1 MNYSRGAP
9 YSYNDWLRD
18 IRVELDI
25 PPGGSEAYLRDKAKY
40 DKIRT
45 KKASR
50 VKVNKKCPPGY
61 KYRPKRKP
69 GQRKCAKEKVRI
81 YLSFLQKIAR
91 RNKISIFKL
100 RKDKKG
106 YTRTLLT
113 IPQLKSR
120 LTRHGISYK
129 INNKFGIVP
138 LMALSLASTVASNP
152 MARSLAKSVATR
164 AIGIGSNIANREYE
178 KAKKK
183 ANEYIGTQ
191 FGVLQPTRS
200 ITDSRNTRRDTEDAL
215 REMWNTR
222 RNRVRELMRR
232 EIAGDIIWPD
242 RPWHRAAPPYAT
254 TIQRYARGMIARNP
268 TSQDA
273 RYLESNPPGAGAAFG
288 VLPMGGGKGPE
299 EPEDPRIA
307 AYAIEKKQ
315 KIAEQ
320 NRKWRAAKAA
330 ETADKYEAIRE
341 AGMDRAAADAIRY
354 MGMTARER
362 TSAMAKQRRELAKQA
377 KAYMEQQAAAQ
388 ALLASASGAGS
399 SSSGAGPSSAG
410 LDFTIPDV
418 DFGRTRYNYYGTQDM
433 WQ

>member
-1 MNYSRGAP
+1 MSYSRGAP

-25 PPGGSEAYLRDKAKY
+25 PPGGSETYLRDKAKY
-40 DKIRT
+40 DKIRIVT
-45 KKASR
+45 K
-50 VKVNKKCPPGY
+50 KVNKKVNKNVRCPPGY
-61 KYRPKRKP
+61 KYRPRRKP
-69 GQRKCAKEKVRI
+69 GQRKCTKEKVRI
-81 YLSFLQKIAR
+81 YLSFLQKLAK
-91 RNKISIFKL
+91 RNKISIFKM
-100 RKDKKG
+100 RKDKRG

-120 LTRHGISYK
+120 LTRNRISYK
-129 INNKFGIVP
+129 
-138 LMALSLASTVASNP
+138 
-152 MARSLAKSVATR
+152 
-164 AIGIGSNIANREYE
+164 
-178 KAKKK
+178 
-183 ANEYIGTQ
+183 
-191 FGVLQPTRS
+191 
-200 ITDSRNTRRDTEDAL
+200 
-215 REMWNTR
+215 
-222 RNRVRELMRR
+222 
-232 EIAGDIIWPD
+232 
-242 RPWHRAAPPYAT
+242 
-254 TIQRYARGMIARNP
+254 
-268 TSQDA
+268 TSK
-273 RYLESNPPGAGAAFG
+273 FG

-307 AYAIEKKQ
+307 AYAIEKKR

-354 MGMTARER
+354 IGMTPREKA
-362 TSAMAKQRRELAKQA
+362 TEQAKQRRKLAKQA
-377 KAYMEQQAAAQ
+377 KEYMAAQAAAQ

-418 DFGRTRYNYYGTQDM
+418 DFGRTRYNYNYGYSYPRNYYGIREV

>member
-1 MNYSRGAP
+1 MSRAGVYNYSRGAP

-40 DKIRT
+40 DKI

-81 YLSFLQKIAR
+81 YLSFLQKIAK
-91 RNKISIFKL
+91 RNGISIFKL
-100 RKDKKG
+100 RKDKRG

-120 LTRHGISYK
+120 LTRNRISYK
-129 INNKFGIVP
+129 MKNTSKFGMAP
-138 LMALSLASTVASNP
+138 LMALSLASSLASSP
-152 MARSLAKSVATR
+152 MARSAVSSLASSPMAR
-164 AIGIGSNIANREYE
+164 SIAMSLANRELE

-183 ANEYIGTQ
+183 SKGYMGSY

-200 ITDSRNTRRDTEDAL
+200 ISDSRNIRRDSEDAL
-215 REMWNTR
+215 REMWNQR
-222 RNRVRELMRR
+222 RNRVRERMRR
-232 EIAGDIIWPD
+232 EIAGDIIFPD

-273 RYLESNPPGAGAAFG
+273 GAAFG

-307 AYAIEKKQ
+307 YAIEKKR

-354 MGMTARER
+354 MGMTPREKATEQAR
-362 TSAMAKQRRELAKQA
+362 QRRLLAKQA

-418 DFGRTRYNYYGTQDM
+418 DFGRTRYNYNYYGTQEM

>member
-18 IRVELDI
+18 IRVELNI

-45 KKASR
+45 KK
-50 VKVNKKCPPGY
+50 VNKKCPPGY

-69 GQRKCAKEKVRI
+69 GQKKCAKEKVRI

-100 RKDKKG
+100 RKDKRG

-138 LMALSLASTVASNP
+138 LMALSLASTFASNP
-152 MARSLAKSVATR
+152 MARSMAKSVATR
-164 AIGIGSNIANREYE
+164 AIGLGSNIANREYE

-191 FGVLQPTRS
+191 FGVL
-200 ITDSRNTRRDTEDAL
+200 
-215 REMWNTR
+215 
-222 RNRVRELMRR
+222 
-232 EIAGDIIWPD
+232 
-242 RPWHRAAPPYAT
+242 
-254 TIQRYARGMIARNP
+254 
-268 TSQDA
+268 
-273 RYLESNPPGAGAAFG
+273 
-288 VLPMGGGKGPE
+288 PMGGGKGRE

-362 TSAMAKQRRELAKQA
+362 TTAMAKQRRELAKQA
-377 KAYMEQQAAAQ
+377 KAYMAQQEAAQ

-418 DFGRTRYNYYGTQDM
+418 DFGRTRYNYNYGYSYPRNYYGTQEI

>member
-25 PPGGSEAYLRDKAKY
+25 PPGGSEAYLRDKAKW
-40 DKIRT
+40 DKIKT
-45 KKASR
+45 KNVN
-50 VKVNKKCPPGY
+50 VKVNKRCPPGY

-69 GQRKCAKEKVRI
+69 GQRKCTKEKVRI
-81 YLSFLQKIAR
+81 YLSFLQKLAK
-91 RNKISIFKL
+91 RNKISIFKM

-120 LTRHGISYK
+120 LTRNGISYK
-129 INNKFGIVP
+129 
-138 LMALSLASTVASNP
+138 TSN
-152 MARSLAKSVATR
+152 
-164 AIGIGSNIANREYE
+164 
-178 KAKKK
+178 
-183 ANEYIGTQ
+183 
-191 FGVLQPTRS
+191 
-200 ITDSRNTRRDTEDAL
+200 
-215 REMWNTR
+215 
-222 RNRVRELMRR
+222 
-232 EIAGDIIWPD
+232 
-242 RPWHRAAPPYAT
+242 
-254 TIQRYARGMIARNP
+254 
-268 TSQDA
+268 
-273 RYLESNPPGAGAAFG
+273 FG

-362 TSAMAKQRRELAKQA
+362 TTAMAKQRRELAKRA
-377 KAYMEQQAAAQ
+377 KEYMAAQ
-388 ALLASASGAGS
+388 ALLASASGSGAG

-410 LDFTIPDV
+410 LDFTVPDV
-418 DFGRTRYNYYGTQDM
+418 DFGITRYNYYGTQEM

>member
-1 MNYSRGAP
+1 
-9 YSYNDWLRD
+9 
-18 IRVELDI
+18 VELDI

-40 DKIRT
+40 DKI

-50 VKVNKKCPPGY
+50 VKVNKKVRCPPGY

-91 RNKISIFKL
+91 RNKISIFKM

-120 LTRHGISYK
+120 LTRNRISYK
-129 INNKFGIVP
+129 MKNTSKFGMAP
-138 LMALSLASTVASNP
+138 LMALSLASSLASSP
-152 MARSLAKSVATR
+152 MARSAVSSLASSPMAR
-164 AIGIGSNIANREYE
+164 SIAMSLANRELE

-183 ANEYIGTQ
+183 SKGYMG
-191 FGVLQPTRS
+191 S
-200 ITDSRNTRRDTEDAL
+200 
-215 REMWNTR
+215 
-222 RNRVRELMRR
+222 
-232 EIAGDIIWPD
+232 
-242 RPWHRAAPPYAT
+242 Y
-254 TIQRYARGMIARNP
+254 
-268 TSQDA
+268 
-273 RYLESNPPGAGAAFG
+273 FG
-288 VLPMGGGKGPE
+288 VLPMGGKGPE

-362 TSAMAKQRRELAKQA
+362 TTAMAKQRRELAKKA
-377 KAYMEQQAAAQ
+377 KEYMAAQAAAQ

-418 DFGRTRYNYYGTQDM
+418 DFGRTTYNYNYGYSYPRNYYGTQEI

>member
-1 MNYSRGAP
+1 MNYIRGAP

-40 DKIRT
+40 DKI

-50 VKVNKKCPPGY
+50 VKVNKKVRCPPGY
-61 KYRPKRKP
+61 KYRSKRKP
-69 GQRKCAKEKVRI
+69 GQRKCTKEKVRI
-81 YLSFLQKIAR
+81 YLSFLQKLAK
-91 RNKISIFKL
+91 RNKISIFKM

-120 LTRHGISYK
+120 LTRNRISYK
-129 INNKFGIVP
+129 MKNK
-138 LMALSLASTVASNP
+138 
-152 MARSLAKSVATR
+152 
-164 AIGIGSNIANREYE
+164 
-178 KAKKK
+178 
-183 ANEYIGTQ
+183 
-191 FGVLQPTRS
+191 
-200 ITDSRNTRRDTEDAL
+200 
-215 REMWNTR
+215 
-222 RNRVRELMRR
+222 
-232 EIAGDIIWPD
+232 
-242 RPWHRAAPPYAT
+242 
-254 TIQRYARGMIARNP
+254 
-268 TSQDA
+268 
-273 RYLESNPPGAGAAFG
+273 FG

-362 TSAMAKQRRELAKQA
+362 TTAMAKQRRLLAKQA
-377 KAYMEQQAAAQ
+377 KEYMAAQAAAQ
-388 ALLASASGAGS
+388 ALLASASGAGP

-418 DFGRTRYNYYGTQDM
+418 DFGRTRYNYYGTQET

>member
-1 MNYSRGAP
+1 
-9 YSYNDWLRD
+9 
-18 IRVELDI
+18 VELDI

-40 DKIRT
+40 DKI

-100 RKDKKG
+100 RKDKRG

-120 LTRHGISYK
+120 LTRNRISYK
-129 INNKFGIVP
+129 MNNTSKFGIAP
-138 LMALSLASTVASNP
+138 LMALSLASTLASSP
-152 MARSLAKSVATR
+152 MARSMAKSMASR
-164 AIGIGSNIANREYE
+164 AIGLRSNPLSLANRAYE

-183 ANEYIGTQ
+183 ANEYIGA
-191 FGVLQPTRS
+191 
-200 ITDSRNTRRDTEDAL
+200 E
-215 REMWNTR
+215 
-222 RNRVRELMRR
+222 
-232 EIAGDIIWPD
+232 
-242 RPWHRAAPPYAT
+242 
-254 TIQRYARGMIARNP
+254 
-268 TSQDA
+268 
-273 RYLESNPPGAGAAFG
+273 FG
-288 VLPMGGGKGPE
+288 VLPMGGKGPE

-330 ETADKYEAIRE
+330 ETADKYEAVRE

-354 MGMTARER
+354 MGMTQRER
-362 TSAMAKQRRELAKQA
+362 LTAKAKERRELGKRAKE
-377 KAYMEQQAAAQ
+377 YMAAQ
-388 ALLASASGAGS
+388 ALLASASGTGS

-418 DFGRTRYNYYGTQDM
+418 DFGRTTYNYNYGYSYPRNYYGTQEM

>member
-1 MNYSRGAP
+1 MSRAGVYNYSRGEP

-120 LTRHGISYK
+120 LTRNRISYK
-129 INNKFGIVP
+129 MKTLKFGIVP
-138 LMALSLASTVASNP
+138 LMALSLAGTLASNP
-152 MARSLAKSVATR
+152 MARS
-164 AIGIGSNIANREYE
+164 IANKAYE

-183 ANEYIGTQ
+183 ANEYIGT
-191 FGVLQPTRS
+191 
-200 ITDSRNTRRDTEDAL
+200 E
-215 REMWNTR
+215 
-222 RNRVRELMRR
+222 
-232 EIAGDIIWPD
+232 
-242 RPWHRAAPPYAT
+242 
-254 TIQRYARGMIARNP
+254 
-268 TSQDA
+268 
-273 RYLESNPPGAGAAFG
+273 FG
-288 VLPMGGGKGPE
+288 VLPMGGGKGRE

-362 TSAMAKQRRELAKQA
+362 TTAMAKQRRELAKQA
-377 KAYMEQQAAAQ
+377 KAYMAQQAAAQ

-418 DFGRTRYNYYGTQDM
+418 DFGRKRYNYNYNYGYSYPRNYYGTREV

>member
-1 MNYSRGAP
+1 MSYRRGAP

-25 PPGGSEAYLRDKAKY
+25 PSGGSEAYLRDKAKY
-40 DKIRT
+40 DKIKS
-45 KKASR
+45 KKVR
-50 VKVNKKCPPGY
+50 CPPGY
-61 KYRPKRKP
+61 KYRSKRKP
-69 GQRKCAKEKVRI
+69 GQRKCIKEKVRI
-81 YLSFLQKIAR
+81 YLRFLQGLATQ
-91 RNKISIFKL
+91 NDISIFKL

-120 LTRHGISYK
+120 LTRNGISYK
-129 INNKFGIVP
+129 MKNK
-138 LMALSLASTVASNP
+138 
-152 MARSLAKSVATR
+152 
-164 AIGIGSNIANREYE
+164 
-178 KAKKK
+178 
-183 ANEYIGTQ
+183 

-200 ITDSRNTRRDTEDAL
+200 TSDSRNIRRDTEDAL
-215 REMWNTR
+215 REMWNQR
-222 RNRVRELMRR
+222 RNRVRERMRR
-232 EIAGDIIWPD
+232 EIAGDIIFPD

-254 TIQRYARGMIARNP
+254 TIQRYARGMIAR
-268 TSQDA
+268 
-273 RYLESNPPGAGAAFG
+273 NPPGAGAAFG

-307 AYAIEKKQ
+307 AYAIEKKR

-362 TSAMAKQRRELAKQA
+362 TTAMAKQRRELAKQA
-377 KAYMEQQAAAQ
+377 KAYMAQQAAAQ

-418 DFGRTRYNYYGTQDM
+418 DFGRTRYNYNYGYSYPRNYYGTQEM

>member
-45 KKASR
+45 KKAGR

-61 KYRPKRKP
+61 KYKPNRKP
-69 GQRKCAKEKVRI
+69 GQRKCRKEKVRI
-81 YLSFLQKIAR
+81 YLSFLQKLAK
-91 RNKISIFKL
+91 RNKISIFKM

-120 LTRHGISYK
+120 LTRNGISYK
-129 INNKFGIVP
+129 MNK
-138 LMALSLASTVASNP
+138 
-152 MARSLAKSVATR
+152 
-164 AIGIGSNIANREYE
+164 
-178 KAKKK
+178 
-183 ANEYIGTQ
+183 
-191 FGVLQPTRS
+191 
-200 ITDSRNTRRDTEDAL
+200 
-215 REMWNTR
+215 
-222 RNRVRELMRR
+222 
-232 EIAGDIIWPD
+232 
-242 RPWHRAAPPYAT
+242 
-254 TIQRYARGMIARNP
+254 
-268 TSQDA
+268 
-273 RYLESNPPGAGAAFG
+273 FG
-288 VLPMGGGKGPE
+288 VLPMGGGKGRE

-330 ETADKYEAIRE
+330 ETADKYEAVRE

-354 MGMTARER
+354 MGMTQRER
-362 TSAMAKQRRELAKQA
+362 LTAKAKERRELGKRAKE
-377 KAYMEQQAAAQ
+377 YMAAQ

-399 SSSGAGPSSAG
+399 SSSGAGPSTGG

-418 DFGRTRYNYYGTQDM
+418 DFGRTRYNYGRTRYNYGM
-433 WQ
+433 REVWQ

>member
-1 MNYSRGAP
+1 MDYRRGSP

-18 IRVELDI
+18 IRVELNI

-40 DKIRT
+40 DKMRI
-45 KKASR
+45 
-50 VKVNKKCPPGY
+50 CPPGY
-61 KYRPKRKP
+61 KYRPRRKP
-69 GQRKCAKEKVRI
+69 GQRKCIKEKVRI
-81 YLSFLQKIAR
+81 YLRFLQGLATQ
-91 RNKISIFKL
+91 NDISIFKM

-129 INNKFGIVP
+129 MNKFG
-138 LMALSLASTVASNP
+138 
-152 MARSLAKSVATR
+152 
-164 AIGIGSNIANREYE
+164 
-178 KAKKK
+178 
-183 ANEYIGTQ
+183 
-191 FGVLQPTRS
+191 VLKQTRS
-200 ITDSRNTRRDTEDAL
+200 TSDSRNVRRDIEDAL
-215 REMWNTR
+215 SEMWRTR

-273 RYLESNPPGAGAAFG
+273 PGAGAAFG

-299 EPEDPRIA
+299 EPDDPRI
-307 AYAIEKKQ
+307 AYAIEKKR

-320 NRKWRAAKAA
+320 NRKWRAAKAE
-330 ETADKYEAIRE
+330 ETAEKYEAIRE

-354 MGMTARER
+354 MGMTPKQKAAEQAR
-362 TSAMAKQRRELAKQA
+362 QRRKLAKQA
-377 KAYMEQQAAAQ
+377 QEYMAAQAAAQ

-410 LDFTIPDV
+410 LDFTVADV
-418 DFGRTRYNYYGTQDM
+418 DFGRARYNYGMREM

>member
-1 MNYSRGAP
+1 MNYRRGAP

-45 KKASR
+45 KK
-50 VKVNKKCPPGY
+50 VNKRCPPGY

-81 YLSFLQKIAR
+81 YLSFLQKLAK
-91 RNKISIFKL
+91 RNGISIFKM

-120 LTRHGISYK
+120 LTRNRISYK
-129 INNKFGIVP
+129 MKNK
-138 LMALSLASTVASNP
+138 
-152 MARSLAKSVATR
+152 
-164 AIGIGSNIANREYE
+164 
-178 KAKKK
+178 
-183 ANEYIGTQ
+183 

-200 ITDSRNTRRDTEDAL
+200 TTDSRNVRRYIEDAL
-215 REMWNTR
+215 SEMWKLR
-222 RNRVRELMRR
+222 RNRVRERMRR
-232 EIAGDIIWPD
+232 EIAGDIIFPD

-254 TIQRYARGMIARNP
+254 TIQRYARGMIAR
-268 TSQDA
+268 
-273 RYLESNPPGAGAAFG
+273 NPPGAGAAFG

-307 AYAIEKKQ
+307 AYAIEKKR

-354 MGMTARER
+354 MGMTPAQR
-362 TSAMAKQRRELAKQA
+362 TAAMAKQRRELAKQA
-377 KAYMEQQAAAQ
+377 KAYMAQQAAAQ

-418 DFGRTRYNYYGTQDM
+418 DFGRTRYNYNYYGTQEI

>member
-40 DKIRT
+40 DKI

-61 KYRPKRKP
+61 KYRSKRKP

-81 YLSFLQKIAR
+81 YLSFLQKMAK
-91 RNKISIFKL
+91 RNGISIFKL
-100 RKDKKG
+100 RKDKRG

-120 LTRHGISYK
+120 LTRNRISYK
-129 INNKFGIVP
+129 MNNTSKFGMAP
-138 LMALSLASTVASNP
+138 LMALSLASSLASSP
-152 MARSLAKSVATR
+152 MARSAVSSLASSPMAR
-164 AIGIGSNIANREYE
+164 SMAMSLANRELE

-183 ANEYIGTQ
+183 SKGYMG
-191 FGVLQPTRS
+191 S
-200 ITDSRNTRRDTEDAL
+200 
-215 REMWNTR
+215 
-222 RNRVRELMRR
+222 
-232 EIAGDIIWPD
+232 
-242 RPWHRAAPPYAT
+242 Y
-254 TIQRYARGMIARNP
+254 
-268 TSQDA
+268 
-273 RYLESNPPGAGAAFG
+273 FG

-330 ETADKYEAIRE
+330 ETADKYEAVRE

-354 MGMTARER
+354 MGMTQRER
-362 TSAMAKQRRELAKQA
+362 LTAKAKERRELGKRAKE
-377 KAYMEQQAAAQ
+377 YMAQQAAAQ

-418 DFGRTRYNYYGTQDM
+418 DFGRTRYNYNYYGTQEM

>member
-45 KKASR
+45 KK
-50 VKVNKKCPPGY
+50 VNKKVNKRCPPGY

-69 GQRKCAKEKVRI
+69 GQRKCTKEKVRI

-91 RNKISIFKL
+91 RNKISIFKM

-120 LTRHGISYK
+120 LTRNRISYK
-129 INNKFGIVP
+129 MKNTSKFGMAP
-138 LMALSLASTVASNP
+138 LMALSLASSLASSP
-152 MARSLAKSVATR
+152 MARSAVSSLASSPMAR
-164 AIGIGSNIANREYE
+164 SIAMSLANRELE

-183 ANEYIGTQ
+183 SKGYMG
-191 FGVLQPTRS
+191 S
-200 ITDSRNTRRDTEDAL
+200 
-215 REMWNTR
+215 
-222 RNRVRELMRR
+222 
-232 EIAGDIIWPD
+232 
-242 RPWHRAAPPYAT
+242 Y
-254 TIQRYARGMIARNP
+254 
-268 TSQDA
+268 
-273 RYLESNPPGAGAAFG
+273 FG

-330 ETADKYEAIRE
+330 ETAEKYEAVRE
-341 AGMDRAAADAIRY
+341 SQMDRAAADAIRY
-354 MGMTARER
+354 IGMTPRER
-362 TSAMAKQRRELAKQA
+362 LTAKAKERRELGKRAKE
-377 KAYMEQQAAAQ
+377 YMAAQAAAQ
-388 ALLASASGAGS
+388 ALLASASGAGP

-418 DFGRTRYNYYGTQDM
+418 DFGRTTYNYNYGYSYPRNYYGM
-433 WQ
+433 REVWQ

>member
-1 MNYSRGAP
+1 MSYSRRAP

-18 IRVELDI
+18 IRVDLNI

-40 DKIRT
+40 DKIKSKNVR
-45 KKASR
+45 
-50 VKVNKKCPPGY
+50 CPPGY

-69 GQRKCAKEKVRI
+69 GQRKCIKEKVRI
-81 YLSFLQKIAR
+81 YLRFLQGLATQ
-91 RNKISIFKL
+91 NDISIFKL

-120 LTRHGISYK
+120 LTRNGISYK
-129 INNKFGIVP
+129 MKNK
-138 LMALSLASTVASNP
+138 
-152 MARSLAKSVATR
+152 
-164 AIGIGSNIANREYE
+164 
-178 KAKKK
+178 
-183 ANEYIGTQ
+183 

-200 ITDSRNTRRDTEDAL
+200 TSDSRNVRRNIEEAL
-215 REMWNTR
+215 SEMWKLR
-222 RNRVRELMRR
+222 RNRARELMRR
-232 EIAGDIIWPD
+232 EIAGDIIFPD

-268 TSQDA
+268 
-273 RYLESNPPGAGAAFG
+273 PGAGAEFG

-307 AYAIEKKQ
+307 YAIEKKR

-354 MGMTARER
+354 MGMTPREKATEQAR
-362 TSAMAKQRRELAKQA
+362 QRRKLAKQA
-377 KAYMEQQAAAQ
+377 KEYMAAQ

-399 SSSGAGPSSAG
+399 SSSGAGPSTDG
-410 LDFTIPDV
+410 LDFTVPDV
-418 DFGRTRYNYYGTQDM
+418 DFGRTRYNYGMREM

>member
-1 MNYSRGAP
+1 MSRAGVYNYRRGAP
-9 YSYNDWLRD
+9 YSYSDWLRD

-45 KKASR
+45 KKAGR

-120 LTRHGISYK
+120 LTRNRISYK
-129 INNKFGIVP
+129 MKTSKFGIVP
-138 LMALSLASTVASNP
+138 LMALSLASTLASSP
-152 MARSLAKSVATR
+152 MARSMAKSVATR
-164 AIGIGSNIANREYE
+164 AIGLGSNPLSLANRAYE

-183 ANEYIGTQ
+183 ANEYIGT
-191 FGVLQPTRS
+191 
-200 ITDSRNTRRDTEDAL
+200 E
-215 REMWNTR
+215 
-222 RNRVRELMRR
+222 
-232 EIAGDIIWPD
+232 
-242 RPWHRAAPPYAT
+242 
-254 TIQRYARGMIARNP
+254 
-268 TSQDA
+268 
-273 RYLESNPPGAGAAFG
+273 FG
-288 VLPMGGGKGPE
+288 VLPIGGKGPE
-299 EPEDPRIA
+299 EPEDPRI

-330 ETADKYEAIRE
+330 ETADKYEAVRE

-354 MGMTARER
+354 MGMTQRER
-362 TSAMAKQRRELAKQA
+362 LTAKAKERRELGKRAKE
-377 KAYMEQQAAAQ
+377 YMAAQAAAQ

-418 DFGRTRYNYYGTQDM
+418 DFGRTTYNYNYGHSYPLNYYGTQET

>member
-1 MNYSRGAP
+1 MSYSRGAP

-81 YLSFLQKIAR
+81 YLSFLQKMAK
-91 RNKISIFKL
+91 RNGISIFKL

-129 INNKFGIVP
+129 MNNKFGIVP
-138 LMALSLASTVASNP
+138 LMALSLASTIASNP

-164 AIGIGSNIANREYE
+164 AIGLGSNIANREYE

-183 ANEYIGTQ
+183 AKEYIGTQ

-200 ITDSRNTRRDTEDAL
+200 ISDSRNTRRDTEDAL
-215 REMWNTR
+215 REMWNLR
-222 RNRVRELMRR
+222 RNRVRERMRR
-232 EIAGDIIWPD
+232 EIAGDIIFPD

-268 TSQDA
+268 
-273 RYLESNPPGAGAAFG
+273 PGAGAAFG
-288 VLPMGGGKGPE
+288 VLPMGGGKGRE

-354 MGMTARER
+354 IGMTARER
-362 TSAMAKQRRELAKQA
+362 TTAMAKQRRELAKQA
-377 KAYMEQQAAAQ
+377 KAYMAQQGAAQ

-418 DFGRTRYNYYGTQDM
+418 DFGRTRYNYNYYGTQEM

>member
-40 DKIRT
+40 DKI

-81 YLSFLQKIAR
+81 YLSFLQKLAK
-91 RNKISIFKL
+91 RNGISIFKM

-120 LTRHGISYK
+120 LTRNGISYK
-129 INNKFGIVP
+129 MKNK
-138 LMALSLASTVASNP
+138 
-152 MARSLAKSVATR
+152 
-164 AIGIGSNIANREYE
+164 
-178 KAKKK
+178 
-183 ANEYIGTQ
+183 

-200 ITDSRNTRRDTEDAL
+200 ISDSRNTRRDSEDAL
-215 REMWNTR
+215 REMWNQR
-222 RNRVRELMRR
+222 RNRVRERMRR
-232 EIAGDIIWPD
+232 EIAGDIIFPD

-307 AYAIEKKQ
+307 YAIEKKR

-320 NRKWRAAKAA
+320 NRKWRAAKAE
-330 ETADKYEAIRE
+330 ETAEKYEAIRE
-341 AGMDRAAADAIRY
+341 AGMDRAAADAIRF
-354 MGMTARER
+354 MGMTPREKATEQAR
-362 TSAMAKQRRELAKQA
+362 QRRKLAKQA
-377 KAYMEQQAAAQ
+377 KEYMAAQAAAQ

-399 SSSGAGPSSAG
+399 SSSGAGPSTAG

-418 DFGRTRYNYYGTQDM
+418 DFGRTRYNYGM
-433 WQ
+433 REVWQ

>member
-1 MNYSRGAP
+1 MSRASSYVYSRGAP

-25 PPGGSEAYLRDKAKY
+25 PPGGSETYLRDKAKY

-45 KKASR
+45 KNVR
-50 VKVNKKCPPGY
+50 CPPGY

-69 GQRKCAKEKVRI
+69 GQRKCTKEKVRI
-81 YLSFLQKIAR
+81 YLSFLQKLAK
-91 RNKISIFKL
+91 RNKISIFKM
-100 RKDKKG
+100 RKDKRG
-106 YTRTLLT
+106 YTKTLLT

-120 LTRHGISYK
+120 LTRNGISYK
-129 INNKFGIVP
+129 MK
-138 LMALSLASTVASNP
+138 TSN
-152 MARSLAKSVATR
+152 
-164 AIGIGSNIANREYE
+164 
-178 KAKKK
+178 
-183 ANEYIGTQ
+183 
-191 FGVLQPTRS
+191 
-200 ITDSRNTRRDTEDAL
+200 
-215 REMWNTR
+215 
-222 RNRVRELMRR
+222 
-232 EIAGDIIWPD
+232 
-242 RPWHRAAPPYAT
+242 
-254 TIQRYARGMIARNP
+254 
-268 TSQDA
+268 
-273 RYLESNPPGAGAAFG
+273 FG

-307 AYAIEKKQ
+307 AYAIEKKR

-362 TSAMAKQRRELAKQA
+362 TTAMAKQRRELAKKA
-377 KAYMEQQAAAQ
+377 KEYMAAQAAAQ

-418 DFGRTRYNYYGTQDM
+418 DFGRTRYNYYGM
-433 WQ
+433 REVWQ

>member
-1 MNYSRGAP
+1 MSRAGVYNYSRGAP

-45 KKASR
+45 KKASK
-50 VKVNKKCPPGY
+50 KVNKNVKCPPGY

-69 GQRKCAKEKVRI
+69 GQRKCIKEKVRI

-91 RNKISIFKL
+91 RNKISIFKM
-100 RKDKKG
+100 RKDKRG

-129 INNKFGIVP
+129 MNNKFGIVP
-138 LMALSLASTVASNP
+138 LMALSLASTLASNP
-152 MARSLAKSVATR
+152 MARSMAKSVATR
-164 AIGIGSNIANREYE
+164 AIGLGSNIANREYE

-200 ITDSRNTRRDTEDAL
+200 TSDSRNVRRDTEDAL
-215 REMWNTR
+215 REMWNQR

-232 EIAGDIIWPD
+232 QIAGDIIWPD

-273 RYLESNPPGAGAAFG
+273 GAAFG

-307 AYAIEKKQ
+307 AYAIEKKR

-341 AGMDRAAADAIRY
+341 AGMDRAAADAIRF
-354 MGMTARER
+354 MGMTPREKATEQAR
-362 TSAMAKQRRELAKQA
+362 QRRKLAKQA
-377 KAYMEQQAAAQ
+377 QAYMAQQAAAQ
-388 ALLASASGAGS
+388 ALLASASGAGP
-399 SSSGAGPSSAG
+399 SSSGAGPSTAG

-418 DFGRTRYNYYGTQDM
+418 DFGRKRYYNYGTQEM